1 MSQILNRF
9 HVINGKQKQH
19 QYFEQ
24 HTHQHHT
31 VAITREIPDSFI
43 NALSM
48 NNDSQQ
54 QEQVVSIDRARA
66 QHDKYIDLLRQE
78 LRQVYVLPADNDYPD
93 CVFVEDSV
101 VAIGNQ
107 ALITQPGHV
116 SRRGEVVAMRKLLQD
131 LGMQVVDMSQ
141 ENKRAICD
149 GGDVLY
155 TGRHL
160 FVGLSERTNEEAIEL
175 LEKTFPEVPV
185 IPVIAPALGKHVLH
199 LKTAV
204 THLDETTLVAPSD
217 PAGSSI
223 LRAMRARHLGY
234 TSIIRLPDLQAC
246 NLVMIHPAGNDD
258 TNNNDTRRTIL
269 AVSTKCS
276 ESRAKLH
283 KAVVEERG
291 YKLEFVDTSE
301 LAKKDGGLTCCS
313 VLLSG
318 I

>member
-1 MSQILNRF
+1 
-9 HVINGKQKQH
+9 
-19 QYFEQ
+19 
-24 HTHQHHT
+24 
-31 VAITREIPDSFI
+31 
-43 NALSM
+43 M
-48 NNDSQQ
+48 NNNDTSQ
-54 QEQVVSIDRARA
+54 QEQEVVSIDRART
-66 QHDKYIDLLRQE
+66 QHDKYTDLLRQE

-93 CVFVEDSV
+93 CVFVEDAV
-101 VAIGNQ
+101 VAIGNR

-116 SRRGEVVAMRKLLQD
+116 SRRGEVVAMLNILQD

-141 ENKRAICD
+141 ENKRAMCD

-160 FVGLSERTNEEAIEL
+160 FVGLSERTNQDAIEL
-175 LEKTFPEVPV
+175 LERTFPEVPV
-185 IPVIAPALGKHVLH
+185 IPVVAPTLGKHVLH

-217 PAGSSI
+217 PAGASI
-223 LRAMRARHLGY
+223 LRAMRARDLGY
-234 TSIIRLPDLQAC
+234 TSIIHLPDLQAC
-246 NLVMIHPAGNDD
+246 NLVVIHTAGNDSIK
-258 TNNNDTRRTIL
+258 NNKNSSSTTKTIL
-269 AVSTKCS
+269 AYDTKCS
-276 ESRAKLH
+276 ESRAILN
-283 KAVVEERG
+283 KAIVEERG